1 MEHSMTVTVVAMVS
15 MNDDEP
21 LALAEYFRVT
31 GPLLERAGA
40 KIKKS
45 FNINEVV
52 VGHRPAKTVFIV
64 EYPNM
69 AAVDMVF
76 KSAEYQ
82 SVIPSRD
89 LAFSEYSVTIAAD
102 NSEADAEV
110 AARD

>member
-1 MEHSMTVTVVAMVS
+1 MTVTVVAMVS
-15 MNDDEP
+15 INDDEP

-40 KIKKS
+40 TIKKS

-64 EYPNM
+64 EYPDK

-76 KSAEYQ
+76 RSQEYKD
-82 SVIPSRD
+82 VIPSRD

-102 NSEADAEV
+102 GEDATVEV
-110 AARD
+110 AAAD

>member
-1 MEHSMTVTVVAMVS
+1 MTVTVVAMTS
-15 MNDDEP
+15 INDDEP

-45 FNINEVV
+45 FHINEVV

-64 EYPNM
+64 EYPDK

-76 KSAEYQ
+76 GSQEYQ
-82 SVIPSRD
+82 DVIPSRD
-89 LAFSEYSVTIAAD
+89 LAISEYNVTIAAD
-102 NSEADAEV
+102 DSQASEDFASAE
-110 AARD
+110 

>member
-1 MEHSMTVTVVAMVS
+1 MTVTVVAMVS
-15 MNDDEP
+15 INDDEP

-64 EYPNM
+64 EYPDK

-76 KSAEYQ
+76 KSPEYKD
-82 SVIPSRD
+82 VIPSRD
-89 LAFSEYSVTIAAD
+89 LAFSEYSVSIAAD
-102 NSEADAEV
+102 DSQPGSEV
-110 AARD
+110 AAND

>member
-1 MEHSMTVTVVAMVS
+1 MSVTVVAMVS

-31 GPLLERAGA
+31 GPLLEKAGA
-40 KIKKS
+40 TIKKN
-45 FNINEVV
+45 FTINEVV

-64 EYPNM
+64 EYPNK

-76 KSAEYQ
+76 KSPEYQ
-82 SVIPSRD
+82 AVIPSRD

-102 NSEADAEV
+102 DSSTQAEV
-110 AARD
+110 ASLD

>member
-1 MEHSMTVTVVAMVS
+1 MTVTVVAMVS
-15 MNDDEP
+15 INDDEP

-64 EYPNM
+64 EYPDK

-76 KSAEYQ
+76 QSREYKE
-82 SVIPSRD
+82 VIPSRD
-89 LAFSEYSVTIAAD
+89 LAFSEYNVTIAAD
-102 NSEADAEV
+102 DGQSAPEV
-110 AARD
+110 AAND